1 MSNEYGVQ
9 AMVLVAVALMW
20 ARVMPEYSLVLVP
33 IILFAVRALVLTY
46 LLWGKP

>member
-20 ARVMPEYSLVLVP
+20 ARVMPEHKIVCVLFVV
-33 IILFAVRALVLTY
+33 FAVRALVLTY